1 VFDSLL
7 YVHRQVVFNVLGN
20 FPSEHTV
27 AITNSE
33 EVSSSV
39 LAQMWHHQ
47 VLILINL
54 VGVFGTEA
62 SFGGE

>member
-1 VFDSLL
+1 
-7 YVHRQVVFNVLGN
+7 
-20 FPSEHTV
+20 V
-27 AITNSE
+27 AIANSK

-47 VLILINL
+47 VLVLINL